1 MIDRRQFTR
10 HSLGMKIKLEEI
22 GSERTVTTVTRDV
35 SFGGI
40 SILHKKSY
48 TVGQTVKL
56 SIAASKKVF
65 RIKGRISYCYS
76 QSSWNRFKIG
86 IAFAH
91 PSSQFIFKMAEEL
104 TCIEKYHKSLERKL
118 GRSIT
123 EHEAAQKWIKENA
136 RKFADLFDSY
146 QADRRSEL

>member
-10 HSLGMKIKLEEI
+10 HSLGMKIKLEGL
-22 GSERTVTTVTRDV
+22 GSTRTVNALTRDV
-35 SFGGI
+35 SFGGVCI
-40 SILHKKSY
+40 IHKKSY

-65 RIKGRISYCYS
+65 RLKGRISYCCPG
-76 QSSWNRFKIG
+76 SSLSGFKIG
-86 IAFAH
+86 IAFTH

-136 RKFADLFDSY
+136 RRFADLFDSY

>member
-10 HSLGMKIKLEEI
+10 HSLGMKIKVQEI
-22 GSERTVTTVTRDV
+22 GASRPLSTITRDV

-40 SILHKKSY
+40 CIMDKKSY
-48 TVGQTVKL
+48 PVGQIVKL
-56 SIAASKKVF
+56 SVAASKKVF
-65 RIKGRISYCYS
+65 RIKGRVSYCYS
-76 QSSWNRFKIG
+76 QASWNTFKIG
-86 IAFAH
+86 IAFTH

-118 GRSIT
+118 GRPIQ
-123 EHEAAQKWIKENA
+123 EHEAAEKWIKENA

-146 QADRRSEL
+146 QADRRSE